1 MATLGVSFPALPSS
15 PGAQGPQAPP
25 QAPLPAGS
33 NPLLGN
39 SGNLPPSGPT
49 PDQQVSAYMDQVR
62 NLSIQIDALAL
73 DHPEASD
80 DLNQAKQALANS
92 MSKVASALTQP
103 QNSPQPP
110 TF

>member
-1 MATLGVSFPALPSS
+1 MATSPQAFPPLPS
-15 PGAQGPQAPP
+15 GQGPGAPP
-25 QAPLPAGS
+25 QAPLPAGGG
-33 NPLLGN
+33 NPLLG
-39 SGNLPPSGPT
+39 GQTTIQPSGPT
-49 PDQQVSAYMDQVR
+49 PDQQVAAYMDQIR
-62 NLSIQIDALAL
+62 NVSIQIDALAT